1 MSCTVWS
8 RAAASLP
15 PFFCVSLGL
24 AAAACFPRD
33 SGVSAVLLVG
43 LLICVSEGPE
53 QGREV
58 PRKCEGWV
66 LLWLLLMG

>member
-1 MSCTVWS
+1 MSCAVWS
-8 RAAASLP
+8 RAAASP
-15 PFFCVSLGL
+15 PFCFLGACRRAL
-24 AAAACFPRD
+24 CFPRD
-33 SGVSAVLLVG
+33 SGVSAVLRVG

-66 LLWLLLMG
+66 LLWPLLMG

>member
-1 MSCTVWS
+1 MSC
-8 RAAASLP
+8 
-15 PFFCVSLGL
+15 
-24 AAAACFPRD
+24 AAACFPRD
-33 SGVSAVLLVG
+33 SGVSAVLRVG

-66 LLWLLLMG
+66 LLWPLLMG